1 MTGNAKFGSRLLKTN
16 SISRHC
22 KYFARVSTL
31 KGFLLFGWGVP
42 GVAWRGVALLAA
54 CCEDPHSHTITR
66 HRRCHKLD
74 AYLIWIGVSG
84 WRLLA
89 ENQLSGN
96 FYHLGVFP
104 PPAPVPAPNSNSI
117 WFTNFLSCIPVCIFA
132 DKRKRYVHIVLP
144 KNTWGLGL
152 GLGLGL
158 RPRLELQRNL
168 MSFQFGFLVCVLF
181 FVFVFVCCSR
191 LVDFY
196 LTVRVHKKYLRL
208 QR

>member
-22 KYFARVSTL
+22 KYFARVSPL

-42 GVAWRGVALLAA
+42 GVALLAA

-104 PPAPVPAPNSNSI
+104 PPAPVPAPTSNSI
-117 WFTNFLSCIPVCIFA
+117 WFTNFLSRIPVRIFA

-144 KNTWGLGL
+144 KNTWRLWAWDWDWDWDRDWNFKGTLWVFSLG
-152 GLGLGL
+152 
-158 RPRLELQRNL
+158 
-168 MSFQFGFLVCVLF
+168 FGFVF
-181 FVFVFVCCSR
+181 FVFVCCPR

>member
-22 KYFARVSTL
+22 KYFARVSPL
-31 KGFLLFGWGVP
+31 KGFLLVDE
-42 GVAWRGVALLAA
+42 AYLA

-104 PPAPVPAPNSNSI
+104 PPAPVPAPTSNSI
-117 WFTNFLSCIPVCIFA
+117 WFTNFLSRIPVRIFA

-144 KNTWGLGL
+144 KNTWRLWAWDWDWDWDRDWNFKGTLWVFSLG
-152 GLGLGL
+152 
-158 RPRLELQRNL
+158 
-168 MSFQFGFLVCVLF
+168 FGFVFLF
-181 FVFVFVCCSR
+181 LFLFAALAWLTFIWLCEFIKSIYDCSANK
-191 LVDFY
+191 LS
-196 LTVRVHKKYLRL
+196 T
-208 QR
+208 

>member
-1 MTGNAKFGSRLLKTN
+1 MTGNAKFGSRLLNTN

-22 KYFARVSTL
+22 KYFARVSPL

-42 GVAWRGVALLAA
+42 GVALPAA

-96 FYHLGVFP
+96 FYHLGVVP
-104 PPAPVPAPNSNSI
+104 PPAPVPAPTSNSI
-117 WFTNFLSCIPVCIFA
+117 WFTNFLSRIPVRIFA
-132 DKRKRYVHIVLP
+132 DKRKRYVHIVLQ
-144 KNTWGLGL
+144 KNTWTSGPGIGIGIETEIGTSKEPYEFSVWVLGL
-152 GLGLGL
+152 C
-158 RPRLELQRNL
+158 
-168 MSFQFGFLVCVLF
+168 FLFLF
-181 FVFVFVCCSR
+181 LFVALAWLTFIWLCEFIKSIYDCSANK
-191 LVDFY
+191 LS
-196 LTVRVHKKYLRL
+196 T
-208 QR
+208 

>member
-22 KYFARVSTL
+22 KYFARVSPL
-31 KGFLLFGWGVP
+31 KGFLLFGRGVP

-104 PPAPVPAPNSNSI
+104 RLLQFQLQTPTPFDSRI
-117 WFTNFLSCIPVCIFA
+117 SCIASPFA
-132 DKRKRYVHIVLP
+132 YLLTNGSDTFTLFCRKIP
-144 KNTWGLGL
+144 EDWAW
-152 GLGLGL
+152 
-158 RPRLELQRNL
+158 
-168 MSFQFGFLVCVLF
+168 
-181 FVFVFVCCSR
+181 
-191 LVDFY
+191 DWD
-196 LTVRVHKKYLRL
+196 
-208 QR
+208 